1 MPVILNFSNGSVL
14 PENELEAL
22 RHIARSNQND
32 TITIGGR
39 NMRLHYIQFMDGFS
53 VEPIPG
59 GLWDHLGA
67 RESHHLAD
75 SLARQLNGGNTFL
88 QAYSLYLEQRQASPL
103 VQESVIK
110 TLLDRINSNAFPV
123 SLQDFSCTE
132 EHLNCPI
139 TLHIPETGVFV
150 RNARNSEICALYDQE
165 ALTELILRNALHP
178 LSRDPFAPEMII
190 SKDKCHFNI
199 TKQCFYALPIY
210 PLQQNSI

>member
-53 VEPIPG
+53 VEPISG
-59 GLWDHLGA
+59 GLRDRLGA
-67 RESHHLAD
+67 RGTHHLAD
-75 SLARQLNGGNTFL
+75 SLARQLNRGNTFL
-88 QAYSLYLEQRQASPL
+88 QAYSLYMEQKQAAPF

-132 EHLNCPI
+132 EHLKCPI

-150 RNARNSEICALYDQE
+150 RNARSSEVCALYAQE
-165 ALTELILRNALHP
+165 ALTELIRRNAPHP
-178 LSRDPFAPEMII
+178 FSREPFSPEMII
-190 SKDKCHFNI
+190 RKEKCHFNI
-199 TKQCFYALPIY
+199 AKQCFCALPI
-210 PLQQNSI
+210 

>member
-32 TITIGGR
+32 TITIGSR

-59 GLWDHLGA
+59 GLRDRLGA
-67 RESHHLAD
+67 RETHHLAD
-75 SLARQLNGGNTFL
+75 SLTRQLNGGNTFL
-88 QAYSLYLEQRQASPL
+88 QAYSLYLEQSHAAPL

-110 TLLDRINSNAFPV
+110 TLLDRINLNAFPV

-132 EHLNCPI
+132 EYLNCPI

-150 RNARNSEICALYDQE
+150 RNALSSEICALYDQK
-165 ALTELILRNALHP
+165 ALTELIRRNALHP
-178 LSRDPFAPEMII
+178 FSREPFSPEMII
-190 SKDKCHFNI
+190 RKETCHFNI
-199 TKQCFYALPIY
+199 AKQCFCAFPIY